1 MKHKAKGSPEA
12 GHYGGAELLQGAG
25 GDVRKIGGCFG
36 KVGQDALDALALVIR
51 REEVVRRLLQLL
63 AQLPHIPATPH
74 ISSASKFALQTCS
87 VYATQDRKPPFVL
100 GTDSIGVLLHVI
112 LLSNVLSSV
121 S

>member
-51 REEVVRRLLQLL
+51 REEVV
-63 AQLPHIPATPH
+63 
-74 ISSASKFALQTCS
+74 
-87 VYATQDRKPPFVL
+87 
-100 GTDSIGVLLHVI
+100 
-112 LLSNVLSSV
+112 
-121 S
+121 